1 MTPPKTVVPGPTD
14 SGRLAEPVH
23 CGLRFPRFPDFFVDP
38 TPPLATMGRACS
50 LKRRKTFFKKSI
62 SIACCP
68 ILRSSSG
75 IRCHPLSLGIV
86 QHDQET
92 PAVPLERATHLAR
105 SPAVSDLLG
114 RCAPPPLRSSQSP
127 ARASLRFSIRGDT
140 VVGAQTLLSSIQCN
154 WPLNLLSQF
163 WGSVQGFSYSL
174 QFDTSAGMMDKV
186 FDMDGLKVFVDA
198 TSIMYLNGCR
208 VDYVETLEGA
218 GFKFENPNVKSTCG
232 CGSSF
237 NV

>member
-1 MTPPKTVVPGPTD
+1 MTPPKTVVPATD

-50 LKRRKTFFKKSI
+50 LKRRKTFLKS
-62 SIACCP
+62 
-68 ILRSSSG
+68 RSPSPVVRFCVPARG
-75 IRCHPLSLGIV
+75 FAAHPLSLGIV
-86 QHDQET
+86 LHDQET

-114 RCAPPPLRSSQSP
+114 RCAPTPLRSSQSP

-140 VVGAQTLLSSIQCN
+140 VVGAQTLLSSIPCN

-163 WGSVQGFSYSL
+163 WGSVQVA
-174 QFDTSAGMMDKV
+174 Q
-186 FDMDGLKVFVDA
+186 
-198 TSIMYLNGCR
+198 
-208 VDYVETLEGA
+208 
-218 GFKFENPNVKSTCG
+218 
-232 CGSSF
+232 SSRLLA
-237 NV
+237 